1 MSISDALGQERSVE
15 LPQGTIRYR
24 ERGEGEP
31 IVFVHGLVVNGDL
44 WRKVVPKL
52 ADSYRCIAPD
62 WPLGSHS
69 AALKPDA
76 DLSPAG
82 LAQLIADF
90 LEALDLDGVTLVGN
104 DTGTALCQITVT
116 RHPERIGRIVLTTGD
131 AFKNFPP
138 RAFKGLIPLAHVPGV
153 LWLLDKAA
161 RPQAARRAT
170 LAPLTRTLKDPAIF
184 ESYAGHLK
192 QPGIRRDVGKVL
204 RGIRARYTQEAAE
217 KLRGLEV
224 PALLIWAAKDRFFP
238 VKHAH
243 QLAELIPDA
252 RVEELQDTRTFV
264 SEDQP
269 DRVAKL
275 IDRFAREKPLREA
288 RQSASVRS

>member
-15 LPQGTIRYR
+15 LPQGTVRYR

-31 IVFVHGLVVNGDL
+31 IVFVHGLIVNGDL

-52 ADSYRCIAPD
+52 ADSHRCITPD

-69 AALKPDA
+69 TPLRPDA
-76 DLSPAG
+76 DLSPTG
-82 LAQLIADF
+82 LARLIADF
-90 LEALDLDGVTLVGN
+90 LEALNLENVTLVGN

-116 RHPERIGRIVLTTGD
+116 EHPERIGRLVLTTGD

-138 RAFKGLIPLAHVPGV
+138 KMFKGVIGLGYLPGSLWLIDKVSRPYAARMGV
-153 LWLLDKAA
+153 L
-161 RPQAARRAT
+161 R
-170 LAPLTRTLKDPAIF
+170 PLTKTLDDRAVV

-192 QPGIRRDVGKVL
+192 ESGIRRDVAKVL
-204 RGIRARYTQEAAE
+204 RGLRSRYTQTAAT
-217 KLRGLEV
+217 KL
-224 PALLIWAAKDRFFP
+224 PALKAPALMVWAERDAFFP
-238 VKHAH
+238 LEHAH

-252 RVEELQDTRTFV
+252 RVETIADSRTFV

-269 DRVAKL
+269 ERTAAA
-275 IDRFAREKPLREA
+275 IAEFMAEKPVEQA
-288 RQSASVRS
+288 ASVRS